1 MCSDGRSREKADSN
15 DTIHREQAGRDELK
29 SESPPSLDAN
39 LVYDND
45 EEEPEIHTRT
55 YLALVAMFTLNLV
68 QVLALQGPPAVVSE
82 KSHPSKYRQLNNTLM
97 HLVILHRERSQ

>member
-1 MCSDGRSREKADSN
+1 MFSDGTIQEKADNN
-15 DTIHREQAGRDELK
+15 DTVHHEQAGRDNLK
-29 SESPPSLDAN
+29 SASPPSLDAN

-55 YLALVAMFTLNLV
+55 YLALLAMFTLNLV

-82 KSHPSKYRQLNNTLM
+82 KSHPSRYRQLNNTLM
-97 HLVILHRERSQ
+97 HLVILHRKRSQ